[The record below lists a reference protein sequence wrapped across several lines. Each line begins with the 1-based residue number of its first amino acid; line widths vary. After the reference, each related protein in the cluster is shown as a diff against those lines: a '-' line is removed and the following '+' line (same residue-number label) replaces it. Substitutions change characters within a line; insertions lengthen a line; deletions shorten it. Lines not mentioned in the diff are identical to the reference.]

1 MSTRAERIEVYATAA
16 WRKLRLRALNAAG
29 FLCVQCAEA
38 GRTAAAEIVHHKQ
51 PWQEATGARRRELAF
66 DFNNLVPL
74 CRECHGQAHTHADT
88 NPWDGLVR
96 QSLNEVEP

>member
-1 MSTRAERIEVYATAA
+1 MSTRSERNEVYATAA

-51 PWQEATGARRRELAF
+51 PWQAATGARRRELAF
-66 DFNNLVPL
+66 DFDNLQAL
-74 CRECHGQAHTHADT
+74 CRDCHALAHTQAEP

-96 QSLNEVEP
+96 QSLNEVTQ